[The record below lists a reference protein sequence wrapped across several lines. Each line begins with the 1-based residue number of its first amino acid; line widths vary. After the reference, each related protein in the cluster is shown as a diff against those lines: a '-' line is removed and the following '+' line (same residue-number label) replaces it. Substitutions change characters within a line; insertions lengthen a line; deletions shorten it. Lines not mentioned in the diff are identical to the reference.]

1 MFKFFNLSLIVLFIP
16 LILLKIHTGLSLVSD
31 IWPNLSNTKL
41 IIIWELNMPVWQNG

>member
-16 LILLKIHTGLSLVSD
+16 LILLKIDTGLSLVSD

-41 IIIWELNMPVWQNG
+41 IVI